1 MSQIN
6 DALKRASQFQ
16 QQQEDTVRISIKL
29 PSAAELKSQP
39 PRRLT
44 PAPKPQPSRDST
56 PAPKPQPS
64 RDPAPASAPQSGRG
78 LALPVAVI
86 LLIATAGVYIWLAC
100 FGRNLVSRVT
110 TAAAV
115 PPTVHVVVPPPVH
128 AIAVPKPVSPPSTE
142 QAVAVTVPAPMPLP
156 IKVQGI
162 YSYNGKW
169 QAIVNNRTVY
179 VGDAVD
185 GFRVAAISRNNV
197 SFIAPDGSKRTLG
210 LGE

>member
-39 PRRLT
+39 TRASK
-44 PAPKPQPSRDST
+44 PASKRQPSRDST
-56 PAPKPQPS
+56 PASASKPGHGS
-64 RDPAPASAPQSGRG
+64 V
-78 LALPVAVI
+78 LPVVVI
-86 LLIATAGVYIWLAC
+86 LLIATAVVYIWLTR
-100 FGRNLVSRVT
+100 FGRRPISHVT

-115 PPTVHVVVPPPVH
+115 SQQVHAAAVPPVHAVTVPPPVH
-128 AIAVPKPVSPPSTE
+128 AVAVPKPASPPVTG
-142 QAVAVTVPAPMPLP
+142 QAVEVIAPGPMTPLP

-197 SFIAPDGSKRTLG
+197 SFIAPDGSQRTLG